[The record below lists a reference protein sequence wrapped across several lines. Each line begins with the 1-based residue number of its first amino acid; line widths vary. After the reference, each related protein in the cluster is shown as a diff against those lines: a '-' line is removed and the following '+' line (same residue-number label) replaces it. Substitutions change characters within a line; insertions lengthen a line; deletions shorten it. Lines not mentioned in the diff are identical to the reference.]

1 MRHEERAAATAQR
14 PLHQWA
20 RQVPLRDYQQEVL
33 DRLHP
38 DDGSTL
44 HLLAPP
50 GAGKTLV
57 GLELAVRNGR
67 RALVLAPTTVI
78 RAQWIHQAQKF
89 FASPSSGSPSVTGS
103 VSAHLPSARL
113 EQVAECADLTVLTYQ
128 SLAVVDS
135 SPAWNEAARSRWVTE
150 LTADGRS
157 AVSAEAWL
165 RRLEADNPRAYTRG
179 IRSRTA
185 IIRRQVDELDDA
197 AVALFWDLVPRHVWT
212 HSSKRV
218 SPPSSSTSATI

>member
-1 MRHEERAAATAQR
+1 MTSAAAATAQR
-14 PLHQWA
+14 PLHRWA

-89 FASPSSGSPSVTGS
+89 FTSPASGSSSVTDS
-103 VSAHLPSARL
+103 VNARLPSARL

-128 SLAVVDS
+128 L
-135 SPAWNEAARSRWVTE
+135 W
-150 LTADGRS
+150 
-157 AVSAEAWL
+157 
-165 RRLEADNPRAYTRG
+165 
-179 IRSRTA
+179 
-185 IIRRQVDELDDA
+185 
-197 AVALFWDLVPRHVWT
+197 
-212 HSSKRV
+212 
-218 SPPSSSTSATI
+218 PSSTPPPPGTKRPARAGSLSSLLTDEAP

>member
-1 MRHEERAAATAQR
+1 M
-14 PLHQWA
+14 
-20 RQVPLRDYQQEVL
+20 
-33 DRLHP
+33 
-38 DDGSTL
+38 
-44 HLLAPP
+44 
-50 GAGKTLV
+50 

-78 RAQWIHQAQKF
+78 RAQWIHQAQKLYT
-89 FASPSSGSPSVTGS
+89 SPASGSSSVTDS
-103 VSAHLPSARL
+103 VNARLPSARL

-165 RRLEADNPRAYTRG
+165 EAAGGRQPQGLHPRDPFTH
-179 IRSRTA
+179 
-185 IIRRQVDELDDA
+185 
-197 AVALFWDLVPRHVWT
+197 RHY
-212 HSSKRV
+212 
-218 SPPSSSTSATI
+218 PPPGR